1 VAEMTNA
8 VEYTRALFSEPETL
22 TFEGE
27 ADAGD
32 SVIRIRSQRPFCP
45 RGLHLEG
52 APRARLLDLRVGTS
66 SFLQGHAGVPAAVF
80 SFAPLPGIASSLE
93 CKHCGAVL
101 AFDGASPVLICAY
114 CRAPS
119 IVHFPESL
127 APDFVR
133 HFCEGLPTFEPSV
146 YVQLFVRNVTGGFFW
161 GDGLRR

>member
-1 VAEMTNA
+1 MAEITNA
-8 VEYTRALFSEPETL
+8 VEYTGALFLEPETL
-22 TFEGE
+22 TFDGG
-27 ADAGD
+27 ADAGE
-32 SVIRIRSQRPFCP
+32 SVIQIRPQVPFCA

-52 APRARLLDLRVGTS
+52 APRARLLDLRVGAS
-66 SFLQGHAGVPAAVF
+66 SYLQGQAGVPASVF
-80 SFAPLPGIASSLE
+80 SFAPFPGIASSLE
-93 CKHCGAVL
+93 CKHCGAAL
-101 AFDGASPVLICAY
+101 EFDGASPVLICAY

-133 HFCEGLPTFEPSV
+133 HFCEGLPTFEPSM